1 MEFIP
6 KHINDKLNRDL
17 ERSAVEMAKERKLVL
32 KNLDSLGDKISEH
45 LGKILIYS
53 SINSYKETVSHWI
66 REISTWC
73 RIVGSYTVK
82 PSSKKL
88 SVKEYKKYVFE
99 GYAESESELNWRL
112 NEIEASN
119 RRTNSFPP
127 VDLSKV
133 RLNLAWITYKNIT
146 EKISSLF
153 AESRLYSSQE
163 YSQVINQLLADY
175 LNFEN

>member
-6 KHINDKLNRDL
+6 KHINDTLNRDL
-17 ERSAVEMAKERKLVL
+17 EHSAYEMAKERKLVL
-32 KNLDSLGDKISEH
+32 KNLDSLGDEISEH
-45 LGKILIYS
+45 IGKILIYS

-73 RIVGSYTVK
+73 QIVGSYTVK
-82 PSSKKL
+82 PYSKKL
-88 SVKEYKKYVFE
+88 SVEEYKKYVFE

-112 NEIEASN
+112 TEIEASN

-127 VDLSKV
+127 VDLSSH
-133 RLNLAWITYKNIT
+133 RLKLAWVTYKNIT

-163 YSQVINQLLADY
+163 YLQVLNQLLVVH
-175 LNFEN
+175 LNFKN

>member
-1 MEFIP
+1 MEFID
-6 KHINDKLNRDL
+6 KKINEKLNREL
-17 ERSAVEMAKERKLVL
+17 EHPAYEMAKEKKLVL

-73 RIVGSYTVK
+73 QIVGSYTVK
-82 PSSKKL
+82 PKSKKL
-88 SVKEYKKYVFE
+88 SVEEYKKYVFE

-112 NEIEASN
+112 TEIEASN

-127 VDLSKV
+127 VDLSKE
-133 RLNLAWITYKNIT
+133 RLNFAWTTYKNIT

-153 AESRLYSSQE
+153 TESKLYSSQE
-163 YSQVINQLLADY
+163 YSQVLNQLLRNY
-175 LNFEN
+175 LNFKN

>member
-17 ERSAVEMAKERKLVL
+17 ECSAYEMAKERKLVL
-32 KNLDSLGDKISEH
+32 KNLDSLGDKISAH

-73 RIVGSYTVK
+73 QIVGSYTVK

-88 SVKEYKKYVFE
+88 SVEEYKKYVFE

-112 NEIEASN
+112 TEIEASN
-119 RRTNSFPP
+119 RRTDSFPP
-127 VDLSKV
+127 VDLSKE

-146 EKISSLF
+146 EKISSIF

-163 YSQVINQLLADY
+163 YSQVINQLLRNY
-175 LNFEN
+175 LNFKN

>member
-6 KHINDKLNRDL
+6 RHINDVLNRDL
-17 ERSAVEMAKERKLVL
+17 ESSAVEMAKDRKLVL

-53 SINSYKETVSHWI
+53 SIKSCKETVSHWV

-73 RIVGSYTVK
+73 QIVGSYTVK
-82 PSSKKL
+82 PKSKKL
-88 SVKEYKKYVFE
+88 SVEEYKKYVFE

-112 NEIEASN
+112 TEIEASN
-119 RRTNSFPP
+119 RRTSSFPP
-127 VDLSKV
+127 VNLSNK
-133 RLNLAWITYKNIT
+133 RLNLAWITFRNIT

-153 AESRLYSSQE
+153 AGSRLYSSQE
-163 YSQVINQLLADY
+163 YSQVLNQLLADY
-175 LNFEN
+175 LNFED